1 MKTLHE
7 LLKQISHGVYVISVC
22 DGEENNAFTAA
33 WVMQVSFS
41 PLLLAFSISPMHRT
55 YKLLCRSGE
64 CAINVL
70 KQDQTAL
77 ALHFSSSD
85 LNKMTD
91 HEWQFAKTKSPILSE
106 SSAYFDCKVKQTITT
121 GDHELVVCEVIDA
134 GYLEQGK
141 PMLYC
146 ETGDMDGSSQFFK

>member
-91 HEWQFAKTKSPILSE
+91 HEWQFAKTKSQKTEASQGIYPTNGPPLIAPKKQVHRRQQAASP
-106 SSAYFDCKVKQTITT
+106 SAMDQRPNHPVFRPTT
-121 GDHELVVCEVIDA
+121 ACFRLW
-134 GYLEQGK
+134 
-141 PMLYC
+141 
-146 ETGDMDGSSQFFK
+146 

>member
-1 MKTLHE
+1 MNTLHE
-7 LLKQISHGVYVISVC
+7 LLKQISHGVYVISVSDC
-22 DGEENNAFTAA
+22 DETNAFTAA

-77 ALHFSSSD
+77 AMHFSSSN
-85 LNKMTD
+85 LNKMTE
-91 HEWQFAKTKSPILSE
+91 HHWQFAKTKSPILSE
-106 SSAYFDCKVKQTITT
+106 SSAYFDCKVKQTIVT
-121 GDHELVVCEVIDA
+121 GDHVLVVCEVIDA

-146 ETGDMDGSSQFFK
+146 ETGDMDGSSQLFK

>member
-85 LNKMTD
+85 LNLQKQN
-91 HEWQFAKTKSPILSE
+91 HRYSQKVQPILI
-106 SSAYFDCKVKQTITT
+106 ARLNKR
-121 GDHELVVCEVIDA
+121 
-134 GYLEQGK
+134 
-141 PMLYC
+141 
-146 ETGDMDGSSQFFK
+146 